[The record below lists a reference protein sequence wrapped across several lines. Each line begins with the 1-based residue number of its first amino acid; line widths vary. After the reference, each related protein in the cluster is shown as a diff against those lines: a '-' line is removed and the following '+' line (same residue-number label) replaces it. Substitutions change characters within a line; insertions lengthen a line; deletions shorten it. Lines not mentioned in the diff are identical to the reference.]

1 MIILLQIM
9 LLRLFIFMKLKTE
22 VEFSYLNT
30 DFFRR
35 VGCRIK
41 FNRTTNQPVIHPASG
56 KVLYYKYDHNS
67 LTITLFKGGMVVDHW
82 EGDKLY
88 TYHSVDFQSLNSSS
102 AFVKIRYM
110 SSFYA
115 KFVETILHTMQK
127 KDAKVIDLD
136 VKKSV

>member
-1 MIILLQIM
+1 MIILLQII

-41 FNRTTNQPVIHPASG
+41 FNRNTSQPVLHPLSG
-56 KVLYYKYDHNS
+56 KVLYYKYDYNS
-67 LTITLFKGGMVVDHW
+67 LTITLFNGGMMVDHW
-82 EGDKLY
+82 KGDKLY
-88 TYHSVDFQSLNSSS
+88 TYHSVDFHSLNSASVFS
-102 AFVKIRYM
+102 KILYM

-115 KFVETILHTMQK
+115 KFVETILQTIQK
-127 KDAKVIDLD
+127 KDEKLIDLD
-136 VKKSV
+136 VKNSV